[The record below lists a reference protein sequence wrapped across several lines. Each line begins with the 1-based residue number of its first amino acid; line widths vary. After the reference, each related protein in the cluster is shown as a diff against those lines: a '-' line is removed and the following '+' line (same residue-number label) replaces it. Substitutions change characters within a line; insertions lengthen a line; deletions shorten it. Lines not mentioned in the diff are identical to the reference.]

1 MIEKPSIPKFSS
13 EAEEAEWWYANREWL
28 TQEFLQAAKERKLKR
43 GSTVMERLRAREL
56 GSLTVPLSSDELAKI
71 HNLAQRRGMEDATY
85 ARDLLHGALDREEE
99 QERRKAG

>member
-28 TQEFLQAAKERKLKR
+28 TQEFVQAAKEGRLKR
-43 GSTVMERLRAREL
+43 GSTVMERLRARQT
-56 GSLTVPLSSDELAKI
+56 GWLTVPLSSDELTKI
-71 HNLAQRRGMEDATY
+71 HDLAQRRGMEDAMY
-85 ARDLLHGALDREEE
+85 ARDLLHDALDREEE

>member
-28 TQEFLQAAKERKLKR
+28 TQEFVQAAKEGRLKR
-43 GSTVMERLRAREL
+43 GSTVMERLRARQT
-56 GSLTVPLSSDELAKI
+56 GSLTVPLSSDELTKI
-71 HNLAQRRGMEDATY
+71 HDLAQRRGMEDAMY
-85 ARDLLHGALDREEE
+85 ARDLLHDALDREEE